1 MKARARKA
9 KGDDSSRGHVR
20 RKSITATLAGALA
33 STRACQRVIVRA
45 LGRDGVDFVRTLRHC
60 VELHANSSSLAK
72 RFKSDVFKFL
82 AQWIVYEREGRFT
95 AGQLHGLQKPAMRVT
110 LLIVV
115 ALHQSLKLD
124 SKRKAGVL
132 TSRVCKD
139 DPRAPTSS
147 RVRATRAKLE
157 WMRHRITRVDSTLQQ
172 LSLGNQSNSED
183 GTRDKNGVGTKKDSQ
198 EDGLENVAGGKPDLV
213 DPVDEILKMEDILE
227 ALASSLTS
235 IRSDTSLWSELLA
248 EDPPTPKS
256 LGDTIRLFG
265 LAFHALLSPM
275 LENSDSNRL
284 REMVD
289 FASSPAFLSDILTK
303 DHYAQHREVLYRN
316 LTQKGTSFGINT
328 VTASPHTPHSGGA
341 PNSTYIGS
349 RGGFS
354 KNSRSATS
362 TSTDIERAVLESSKN
377 GLFGKRTSLES
388 LDEMSELSSDS
399 SGSSNRSSASFCRDV
414 DSNTAH
420 LPPLRGSL

>member
-1 MKARARKA
+1 MKARARKT
-9 KGDDSSRGHVR
+9 KDVDSSRGHVR
-20 RKSITATLAGALA
+20 RKSITAALAGALA

-95 AGQLHGLQKPAMRVT
+95 AGQIHGLQKPAMRVT

-132 TSRVCKD
+132 TARVC
-139 DPRAPTSS
+139 APTSS

-172 LSLGNQSNSED
+172 LSLGNQSRTED
-183 GTRDKNGVGTKKDSQ
+183 GTCDKNCVGGKTASQ
-198 EDGLENVAGGKPDLV
+198 ENGLEDGAGGKPDLV

-227 ALASSLTS
+227 ALASSLSS

-248 EDPPTPKS
+248 EGPPTPKS

-275 LENSDSNRL
+275 LENSESNRL

-289 FASSPAFLSDILTK
+289 FACSEAFLSDVLTR
-303 DHYAQHREVLYRN
+303 DQYAQHREVLYRN
-316 LTQKGTSFGINT
+316 LTQRGTSFGIST
-328 VTASPHTPHSGGA
+328 VTASPHTAHGGT
-341 PNSTYIGS
+341 PKNTYIGS

-354 KNSRSATS
+354 KTTSSSTS
-362 TSTDIERAVLESSKN
+362 TSTDIECAVLENSKS

-388 LDEMSELSSDS
+388 LSEMSELSSNS
-399 SGSSNRSSASFCRDV
+399 SGSSHRSSS
-414 DSNTAH
+414 
-420 LPPLRGSL
+420 SL